1 MAKLNINGVEKEYAV
16 GTSFEEVVKDYQ
28 DEYDNL
34 IALVIEND
42 KIRELNKSVTKDA
55 TIKFVTLKD
64 SIGHK
69 AYVRTATMILIKSM
83 YDVFGRDV
91 LKRVQVEY
99 AIGEGYY
106 VEVKFFDP
114 EKIISQEETEA
125 VRNRM
130 QEIIDA
136 DLPIGKKSYP
146 KDEAIKLFKD
156 SGMNAKVKLF
166 GYRRTSS
173 VNVYNIED
181 YHDYYYGYMLPS
193 TGYVKYYDVMQYEE
207 GVMLLIPNRKN
218 PSKIEYFEPRE
229 KLFDTMKRANDWGE
243 MMGIENVGDL
253 NDKVCDGSIN
263 DMILVAEALQE
274 RRISE
279 IAREIVER
287 GNVKFILIAGPS
299 SSGKTSFSHR
309 LSIQLRTYGMVPH
322 PIAMDDYFVNREDTP
337 LDENG
342 DYDFECI
349 EAIDTDKFNE
359 DMKGL
364 LAGEDVELPIFNFK
378 TGRREEKGRHMK
390 LGAEDILVIEGIHG
404 LNPKTS
410 IELPDESKFKI
421 FISALTTLNVDDHN
435 RIPTTDARMLRRMIR
450 DARTR
455 GASAKRTI
463 QMWPSVRKGEEKN
476 IFPFQESADVMFN
489 SALIYEIGA
498 IKPYAEPLLYNI
510 KPGEPEYFEAQR
522 MLKFLEYFLT
532 IEVDNVPNNSICR
545 EFVGGSYFNV

>member
-1 MAKLNINGVEKEYAV
+1 MAKLNINGVEKDYEI
-16 GTSFEEVVKDYQ
+16 GTSFEEVVSEFQ
-28 DEYDNL
+28 AEYDNL
-34 IALVIEND
+34 IALVIENN
-42 KIRELNKSVTKDA
+42 KIRELTKTVTKDA
-55 TIKFVTLKD
+55 NIKFVTLKE

-83 YDVFGRDV
+83 YDVFGKDV

-106 VEVKFFDP
+106 VEVKFFD
-114 EKIISQEETEA
+114 ENKVISQTESDM
-125 VRNRM
+125 VRSRM
-130 QEIIDA
+130 QELIDA
-136 DLPIGKKSYP
+136 DLPIVKKSYA
-146 KDEAIKLFKD
+146 KDEAIKLFKEN
-156 SGMNAKVKLF
+156 GMDGKVKLF
-166 GYRRTSS
+166 YYRRSS
-173 VNVYNIED
+173 SINVYRLED
-181 YHDYYYGYMLPS
+181 YYDYYYGYMLPS
-193 TGYVKYYDVMQYEE
+193 TGYIKYYDVMQYEQ

-218 PSKIEYFEPRE
+218 PSKIDFFEPKE
-229 KLFDTMKRANDWGE
+229 KLFNTMKRANDWGE
-243 MMGIENVGDL
+243 MMGIENVGEL

-274 RRISE
+274 RRIGE
-279 IAREIVER
+279 IAKEIVER

-322 PIAMDDYFVNREDTP
+322 PIGMDDYFVNREDTP
-337 LDENG
+337 RDENG

-349 EAIDTDKFNE
+349 EAIDTDRFNA

-364 LAGEDVELPIFNFK
+364 LSGEDVELPIFNFK

-410 IELPDESKFKI
+410 AQLPDESKFKI
-421 FISALTTLNVDDHN
+421 FISALTTLNIDDHN

-463 QMWPSVRKGEEKN
+463 QMWPSVRKGEDKN
-476 IFPFQESADVMFN
+476 IFPYQESADVMFN

-498 IKPYAEPLLYNI
+498 MKPFAEPLLYNI

-522 MLKFLEYFLT
+522 MLKFLEYFLA
-532 IEVDNVPNNSICR
+532 IGVDNVPNNSLCR